1 MRLNGSMKAGP
12 SDSVC
17 VAESARAWSITG
29 PQYPPRA
36 AEPGRHGVSVA
47 HPSARA
53 ADGCAT
59 KRPRVDILA
68 GTKTGR
74 RTILSA
80 RDTSFAPM
88 EDCRRAYRPSRRLR
102 RDAQAGQGRQVAL
115 PRHTLHRLRDQ

>member
-12 SDSVC
+12 SDNVC
-17 VAESARAWSITG
+17 VAESARAWSITR

-47 HPSARA
+47 HQSARA
-53 ADGCAT
+53 AGGYAT

-74 RTILSA
+74 RRILSA

-88 EDCRRAYRPSRRLR
+88 EDCRRASRYSRGRR
-102 RDAQAGQGRQVAL
+102 RDAQAGQGGQVRL
-115 PRHTLHRLRDQ
+115 PRHQLNLF